1 MAEPCAAPIRRMR
14 PLLGT
19 FVEVGVSDAAPY
31 RAEAAIDAA
40 FAALGKAQARW
51 SFHDP
56 DSELSRLNREPGRA
70 VPLSRPTTRLLRL
83 ARALMRASAG
93 AFDCTVGGRLVAE
106 GHLPDHGG
114 PAPLAHGEA
123 GDLLVHASTAM
134 LRRPVRLTLDGIAKG
149 FAVDLAVEAMRR
161 CGARAGWVNAGGDMR
176 AFGDVTVPVLRREA
190 GPAAPAEGAMAL
202 LGGLRDMAVATS
214 QVLDEAAAAQAAL
227 PARIV
232 APHGA
237 AAAHG
242 VWTVL
247 ARSAWRADALTKVA
261 ACTAPERRAPLLQRL
276 GGTLLEVRP

>member
-1 MAEPCAAPIRRMR
+1 
-14 PLLGT
+14 
-19 FVEVGVSDAAPY
+19 
-31 RAEAAIDAA
+31 
-40 FAALGKAQARW
+40 
-51 SFHDP
+51 
-56 DSELSRLNREPGRA
+56 
-70 VPLSRPTTRLLRL
+70 
-83 ARALMRASAG
+83 
-93 AFDCTVGGRLVAE
+93 
-106 GHLPDHGG
+106 
-114 PAPLAHGEA
+114 
-123 GDLLVHASTAM
+123 M